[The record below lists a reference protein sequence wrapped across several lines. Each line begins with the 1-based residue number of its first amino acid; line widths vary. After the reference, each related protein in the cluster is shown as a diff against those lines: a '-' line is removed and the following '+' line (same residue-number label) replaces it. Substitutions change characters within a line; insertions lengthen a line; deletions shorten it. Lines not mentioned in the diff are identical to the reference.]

1 MSTVEEIFEQ
11 IEGLTFS
18 DKILVLADLAKKI
31 QKGVNK
37 NVKLSK
43 EEKEAKPKK
52 VMPPNPWNAFIAH
65 MLTEKPEMFV
75 GVEKRSEQI
84 KIISA
89 YKKENEDEYEEFIE
103 EFRIQNPKPVSAVSD
118 EPTLREGSV
127 KSSSSEDEGSSNP
140 KPKRKYEKKA
150 KVEEKDDVP
159 KTKVVSVSDKAAEI
173 KKKLAEKKASE
184 TKVQPKV
191 SKVEDFDP
199 FETMNTTTSTN
210 NNGFTNV
217 NPFGE
222 EEEENAELV
231 DKVVKGKKYKFDPKT
246 NELYDENFTIVG
258 KFNPKLKSQIE
269 EIE

>member
-1 MSTVEEIFEQ
+1 MSTVEDIFAQ

-43 EEKEAKPKK
+43 EEKDAKPKK

-65 MLTEKPEMFV
+65 MLKENPEMFE

-89 YKKENEDEYEEFIE
+89 YKKENEDEYANFVE
-103 EFRIQNPKPVSAVSD
+103 EFRLIHPKP
-118 EPTLREGSV
+118 EGSV
-127 KSSSSEDEGSSNP
+127 KSVSEDEGSSDP
-140 KPKRKYEKKA
+140 KPKRKYVKKA
-150 KVEEKDDVP
+150 KVEDEDDVP
-159 KTKVVSVSDKAAEI
+159 KTKVSSVSDKAAEI
-173 KKKLAEKKASE
+173 KRKLAEKKAAE
-184 TKVQPKV
+184 TKVKPKV
-191 SKVEDFDP
+191 TKVDDFDP
-199 FETMNTTTSTN
+199 FAEISNTSTN
-210 NNGFTNV
+210 NNNNHNNGSF
-217 NPFGE
+217 NPFGDE
-222 EEEENAELV
+222 EEPSELV

-246 NELYDENFTIVG
+246 NELYDENFTVIG